1 MSKVLKYICAIPGQ
15 ANNYGLGIT
24 AKKLVIDTLI
34 HLGLEKYIPDNLRW
48 GIANDFHAAWKIY
61 QKDLYGPEEYS
72 KRIDQKSREVLEDFY
87 ETGTDFT
94 GKTVL
99 DVGCGTRG
107 ILPIIKAAVKIGL
120 DPTINKVSSQFTYDP
135 GIVYISHKA
144 EDIPLGTATIDIVT
158 CNNALNHF
166 QDPKAALDEMHRILR
181 PGGLLLLEVFIER
194 QNIAHTVAFTPE
206 SLENL
211 ICTLFT
217 PVKVKYEQ
225 LKVRVVID
233 EKIGGRLP
241 MRWGGV
247 FRKEALQ

>member
-1 MSKVLKYICAIPGQ
+1 MSKVLKYVCNIPGQ
-15 ANNYGLGIT
+15 VNNYGLGTT
-24 AKKLVIDTLI
+24 AKKFIIDTLI
-34 HLGLEKYIPDNLRW
+34 HLGLEKYIPDSLRW
-48 GIANDFHAAWKIY
+48 DIANEFHAAWKIY
-61 QKDLYGPEEYS
+61 QKDLYGTEEYN
-72 KRIDQKSREVLEDFY
+72 KRIDQKSIEVLEDFY

-107 ILPIIKAAVKIGL
+107 ILPIIKAAIKIGL
-120 DPTINKVSSQFTYDP
+120 DPTINKISSQFTHDP
-135 GIVYISHKA
+135 GIIYISHKA

-166 QDPKAALDEMHRILR
+166 ENPKAALGEIHRALR

-194 QNIAHTVAFTPE
+194 QNIAHTVEFTPE
-206 SLENL
+206 TLENL
-211 ICTLFT
+211 VCSLFT

-225 LKVRVVID
+225 LQVRVVID
-233 EKIGGRLP
+233 EKTGGRLP

-247 FRKEALQ
+247 FTKEAQQ